1 MWDTAFCCPTI
12 RILNFSL
19 HASNFQ
25 LILDPKGLRMASFPK
40 LRLTTTWLID
50 LLFKTKGHGLE
61 NIPKTGPFV
70 VVANHAS
77 FLDPYLI
84 GFTSIE
90 REVGFM
96 AKEEL
101 FHVPLFGWII
111 RRCGA
116 FPVKRGARDMEAI
129 QKFHDFLH
137 SGKPLV
143 LFPEGTRTLDG
154 ELQPAKKGAG
164 MLLYNAKVPV
174 IPAYIAGTYHC
185 WPKGRFLPRTGYTSV
200 TYGPPVP
207 LEDLYAEKPEKAT
220 FARMAERLMK
230 HIGRLKPPV

>member
-1 MWDTAFCCPTI
+1 
-12 RILNFSL
+12 
-19 HASNFQ
+19 
-25 LILDPKGLRMASFPK
+25 MASFPK
-40 LRLTTTWLID
+40 LRFFTTWFIKLY
-50 LLFKTKGHGLE
+50 FHTRGFGTE

-84 GFTSIE
+84 GYTSLE
-90 REVGFM
+90 RQVGFM

-101 FHVPLFGWII
+101 FRVPVFGWII
-111 RRCGA
+111 TYCGA
-116 FPVKRGARDMEAI
+116 FPVKRGGRDQEGV

-143 LFPEGTRTLDG
+143 NFVEGTRTLTG
-154 ELQPAKKGAG
+154 ELQPAKKGSG

-174 IPAYIAGTYHC
+174 IPAYIDGTFAC
-185 WPKGRFLPRTGYTSV
+185 WPKGKLLPRPGKTSV

-207 LEDLYAEKPEKAT
+207 LDDLYREKAEKVTYAKIAN
-220 FARMAERLMK
+220 RLMEN
-230 HIGRLKPPV
+230 ISRLRPPTSR